1 MVGFIFRRIIFFLLI
16 LILCTP
22 VIAQIQDSIII
33 SKKEINIDELNKK
46 LLDAAYMGNNDI
58 VLTLLDAGADP
69 NTSMWNGITP
79 LMFAADN
86 GFLKTAEILILNG
99 ADVNKKPENQVS
111 ALISAAFNNNMDIAE
126 LLIRHEANINATD
139 SYGVS
144 SLIYA
149 AAYNYYGLCDMLL
162 YYEGNIEIQ
171 DEKGTNAVMAAT
183 VVGNYDI
190 VKLLL
195 DNQAQVNK
203 TDHEGNTAL
212 MMAAQNGDTS
222 LINLFL
228 NHHAEPDHVNKY
240 GLSAIHIAIKNGHLE
255 AVRLLVN
262 FGAEIF
268 LQAKTGYTP
277 YALAKKSGNREMK
290 KYLSSLKVKKTLSP
304 TIDRIF
310 LAPCFKLSAG
320 DLFFGSEIGIIDE
333 NLETG
338 LQFGYFSR
346 TFQKRIIIKSDEK
359 YSYQYWENRTNLE
372 FGINKYIHLSNLAS
386 GAFVDFYA
394 LGKFVYSYGGKYP
407 GSDQKA
413 KSVKKIVPGFGIS
426 MGQKL
431 FKFNVG
437 YEYFNAGI
445 EPINPHWINLGISVN
460 LNLHKKE
467 LKDKVIEWYR

>member
-1 MVGFIFRRIIFFLLI
+1 MVGFLLRRNIFFLI
-16 LILCTP
+16 IIILCTP
-22 VIAQIQDSIII
+22 VIAQVQDSIII

-46 LLDAAYMGNNDI
+46 LLDAAYVGNDDI
-58 VLTLLDAGADP
+58 VLTLLGAGADP

-86 GFLKTAEILILNG
+86 GFLKIAKILILNG

-111 ALISAAFNNNMDIAE
+111 ALVSAAFNNNMDIAE
-126 LLIRHEANINATD
+126 LLIRHEADINATD

-149 AAYNYYGLCDMLL
+149 AAYNYYDLCDMLL

-171 DEKGTNAVMAAT
+171 DKKGTNAVMAAT

-195 DNQAQVNK
+195 DNRAQINI

-222 LINLFL
+222 MINLLL
-228 NHHAEPDHVNKY
+228 NHHAEPDYVNKY
-240 GLSAIHIAIKNGHLE
+240 GLSALHVAIKNGHLD
-255 AVRLLVN
+255 AVRVLVN
-262 FGAEIF
+262 YDAEIF
-268 LQAKTGYTP
+268 PQDNTGYTP

-290 KYLSSLKVKKTLSP
+290 KYLSSLKVKKTFSP

-310 LAPCFKLSAG
+310 LSPCFKLNTG
-320 DLFFGSEIGIIDE
+320 DLFFGSEIGIIDK
-333 NLETG
+333 NLEIG

-346 TFQKRIIIKSDEK
+346 TFPKRIFIKSDK
-359 YSYQYWENRTNLE
+359 KNSFQFWESRTNLE
-372 FGINKYIHLSNLAS
+372 LGINKYLHLSNLAS
-386 GAFVDFYA
+386 GGSVDFFV

-413 KSVKKIVPGFGIS
+413 KSVKKIVPGFGICW
-426 MGQKL
+426 GQEL
-431 FKFNVG
+431 VKFSVG

-445 EPINPHWINLGISVN
+445 EPINPHWINLGVSVN

-467 LKDKVIEWYR
+467 LRDKVIEWY